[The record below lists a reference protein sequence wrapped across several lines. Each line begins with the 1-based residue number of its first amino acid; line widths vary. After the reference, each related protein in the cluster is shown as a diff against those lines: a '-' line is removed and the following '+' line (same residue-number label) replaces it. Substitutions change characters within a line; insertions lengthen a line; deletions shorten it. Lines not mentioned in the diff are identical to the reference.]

1 MPPNP
6 PATYRLQTLSLH
18 LSHYPANMHTA
29 IVARSLSLNLKD
41 SPLTHIRIAV
51 ASIVIEALNSASHW
65 HEIYYNDRPMSNLH
79 PHIKQL
85 IGTYMVLGVISHHM
99 RGFPGISSTLHNVK
113 PQRLVLELR
122 SEVSLSLRCSH
133 HSMHDE
139 LEFAMRLYEYRWN
152 ATNTKYRFYNNTEDT
167 VARAAKNQAYSDRDE
182 FRQKQIVAFSSSKE
196 DRHSYSFALSSRTD
210 IRKSILAFL

>member
-1 MPPNP
+1 
-6 PATYRLQTLSLH
+6 
-18 LSHYPANMHTA
+18 
-29 IVARSLSLNLKD
+29 
-41 SPLTHIRIAV
+41 
-51 ASIVIEALNSASHW
+51 
-65 HEIYYNDRPMSNLH
+65 
-79 PHIKQL
+79 
-85 IGTYMVLGVISHHM
+85 
-99 RGFPGISSTLHNVK
+99 
-113 PQRLVLELR
+113 
-122 SEVSLSLRCSH
+122 
-133 HSMHDE
+133 MHDE